1 MSKSEDARL
10 KLRSELAQVI
20 ASTIHG
26 RMYAC
31 ELLPGPFYWDPEGD
45 PEDVSKS
52 FTSTMSAYDILDAL
66 DSRGYK
72 IVKK

>member
-1 MSKSEDARL
+1 MSKRTGDESA
-10 KLRSELAQVI
+10 LRSELAQVI

-31 ELLPGPFYWDPEGD
+31 KLLPGPFYWDPEGD